1 MDPEFAAYLDKLRAH
16 RAELGESMAAL
27 DAALALP
34 VGLGALWRRRV
45 RAALTELEHDLR
57 DHRSLTE
64 APGGLYADAVARA
77 PRLASV
83 AKVQMDEHLDF
94 VEVVQRLLGEREAGL
109 ESAEAVAAHREAAT
123 ALVGRIIRH
132 RQRGAD
138 LIYEAYEVDIGG
150 SG

>member
-1 MDPEFAAYLDKLRAH
+1 MDPEFAAYLDRVRAH

-34 VGLGALWRRRV
+34 IGLGPLWRRRV

-57 DHRSLTE
+57 DHRAITE
-64 APGGLYADAVARA
+64 EPGGLYAGAVARA
-77 PRLASV
+77 PRLASL
-83 AKVQMDEHLDF
+83 AKLQMEDHLDF
-94 VEVVQRLLGEREAGL
+94 IEVVQRLLGERDEGL
-109 ESAEAVAAHREAAT
+109 RSPDAVAAHREAAT
-123 ALVGRIIRH
+123 ELVGRIIRH

-150 SG
+150 QG

>member
-1 MDPEFAAYLDKLRAH
+1 MDPEFAAYLERVRSH

-34 VGLGALWRRRV
+34 VGLGSLWRRRV
-45 RAALTELEHDLR
+45 RAALTELAHDLR
-57 DHRSLTE
+57 DHRAVTE
-64 APGGLYADAVARA
+64 EPGGLYADAVSLA
-77 PRLASV
+77 PRLASL
-83 AKVQMDEHLDF
+83 ARLQMDEHLDF
-94 VEVVQRLLGEREAGL
+94 IEVVERLLGEREAGL
-109 ESAEAVAAHREAAT
+109 RDPEAVARHREAAT
-123 ALVGRIIRH
+123 ELVGRIVRH

>member
-1 MDPEFAAYLDKLRAH
+1 MDPEFAAYLERVRAH
-16 RAELGESMAAL
+16 RAELGESLAAL

-34 VGLGALWRRRV
+34 LGLGVLWRRRV
-45 RAALTELEHDLR
+45 RAALTELAHDLR
-57 DHRSLTE
+57 DHRAITE
-64 APGGLYADAVARA
+64 EPGGLYADAVARA

-83 AKVQMDEHLDF
+83 SKVQMDEHLDF
-94 VEVVQRLLGEREAGL
+94 VEIVQRLLGERDEGL
-109 ESAEAVAAHREAAT
+109 ESAEAVAAHRETAT
-123 ALVGRIIRH
+123 ELVGRIIRH

>member
-1 MDPEFAAYLDKLRAH
+1 MDPEFAAYLERVRAH
-16 RAELGESMAAL
+16 RAELGESLAAL

-34 VGLGALWRRRV
+34 IGLGALWRRRV

-57 DHRSLTE
+57 DHRSITE
-64 APGGLYADAVARA
+64 EPGGLYADAVARA
-77 PRLASV
+77 PRLASIS
-83 AKVQMDEHLDF
+83 KVQMDEHLDF

-109 ESAEAVAAHREAAT
+109 QSAAAVAAHREAAT
-123 ALVGRIIRH
+123 ELVGRIVRH

>member
-1 MDPEFAAYLDKLRAH
+1 MDPEFAAYLDRVRSH

-34 VGLGALWRRRV
+34 VGLGVLWRRRV
-45 RAALTELEHDLR
+45 RAALTELAHDLR
-57 DHRSLTE
+57 DHRAVTE
-64 APGGLYADAVARA
+64 EPGGLYADAVARA
-77 PRLASV
+77 PRLASL
-83 AKVQMDEHLDF
+83 AKLQMDEHLDF
-94 VEVVQRLLGEREAGL
+94 IEVVERLLGEREAGL
-109 ESAEAVAAHREAAT
+109 RDPAAVASHREAAT
-123 ALVGRIIRH
+123 DLVGRIVRH

>member
-1 MDPEFAAYLDKLRAH
+1 MDPEFAAYLDRVRSH

-45 RAALTELEHDLR
+45 RAALTELAHDLR
-57 DHRSLTE
+57 DHRAVTE
-64 APGGLYADAVARA
+64 EPGGLYADAVSRA
-77 PRLASV
+77 PRLASL
-83 AKVQMDEHLDF
+83 AKLQMDEHLDF
-94 VEVVQRLLGEREAGL
+94 IEVVERLLGEREAGL
-109 ESAEAVAAHREAAT
+109 RDPGAIASHREAAT
-123 ALVGRIIRH
+123 DLVGRIVRH

>member
-1 MDPEFAAYLDKLRAH
+1 MDADFTAYLERVRAH
-16 RAELGESMAAL
+16 RAELGDSLSAL

-34 VGLGALWRRRV
+34 VGLGSLWRRRV

-57 DHRSLTE
+57 DHRSITE
-64 APGGLYADAVARA
+64 EPGGLYADAVARA
-77 PRLASV
+77 PRLASMS
-83 AKVQMDEHLDF
+83 KVQMDEHREF
-94 VEVVQRLLGEREAGL
+94 VEVVQRLLGERDDGL

-123 ALVGRIIRH
+123 DLVGRIVRH

-150 SG
+150 QG

>member
-1 MDPEFAAYLDKLRAH
+1 MDPEFAAYLDRVRAH
-16 RAELGESMAAL
+16 RAELGESLAAL
-27 DAALALP
+27 DEALALP

-57 DHRSLTE
+57 DHRSITE
-64 APGGLYADAVARA
+64 EPGGLYADAVERA
-77 PRLASV
+77 PRLTSV
-83 AKVQMDEHLDF
+83 TRVQLDEHGEF
-94 VEVVQRLLGEREAGL
+94 VDTVQRLLGERDEGL
-109 ESAEAVAAHREAAT
+109 EDDGAVAAHREAAT
-123 ALVGRIIRH
+123 ELVGRIVRH

>member
-1 MDPEFAAYLDKLRAH
+1 MDPEFAAYLDRVRAH

-34 VGLGALWRRRV
+34 IGLGPLWRRRV

-57 DHRSLTE
+57 DHRAITE
-64 APGGLYADAVARA
+64 EPGGLYADAVARA
-77 PRLASV
+77 PRLASL
-83 AKVQMDEHLDF
+83 AKLQMEEHLDF

-109 ESAEAVAAHREAAT
+109 ESPEAVAAHREAAT
-123 ALVGRIIRH
+123 ALVGRVIRH

-150 SG
+150 QG

>member
-1 MDPEFAAYLDKLRAH
+1 MDPEFTAYLDRVRAH

-34 VGLGALWRRRV
+34 VGLGSLWRRRV
-45 RAALTELEHDLR
+45 RAALTELAHDLR
-57 DHRSLTE
+57 DHRAVTE
-64 APGGLYADAVARA
+64 EPGGLYADALARS

-83 AKVQMDEHLDF
+83 AKLQMDEHLDF
-94 VEVVQRLLGEREAGL
+94 IAVVDRLLGEREAGL
-109 ESAEAVAAHREAAT
+109 RDGAAVAAHREAAT
-123 ALVGRIIRH
+123 DLIGRIVRH

>member
-1 MDPEFAAYLDKLRAH
+1 MDPEFAAYLDRVRAH
-16 RAELGESMAAL
+16 RAELGESLAAL
-27 DAALALP
+27 DEALALP

-57 DHRSLTE
+57 DHRSITE
-64 APGGLYADAVARA
+64 EPGGLYADAVERA

-83 AKVQMDEHLDF
+83 TRVQLDEHGEF
-94 VEVVQRLLGEREAGL
+94 VDTVQRLLGERDEGL
-109 ESAEAVAAHREAAT
+109 EDDGAVAAHREAAT
-123 ALVGRIIRH
+123 ELVGRIVRH

>member
-1 MDPEFAAYLDKLRAH
+1 MDPEFAAYLERVRAH
-16 RAELGESMAAL
+16 RAELGESLAAL

-34 VGLGALWRRRV
+34 IGLGVLWRRRV

-57 DHRSLTE
+57 DHRAITE
-64 APGGLYADAVARA
+64 EPGGLYSDAVARA
-77 PRLASV
+77 PRLASL
-83 AKVQMDEHLDF
+83 AKRQMEDHLDF

-109 ESAEAVAAHREAAT
+109 QSAEAVAAHREAAT
-123 ALVGRIIRH
+123 ELVGRIIRH